1 VNTVFYEIKECP
13 PPSFVR
19 PPRSSEAPRASAR
32 GASLIV
38 QTADG
43 CDADIIVLGTH
54 GKAGVEAF
62 WAHSV
67 TAKVLAR
74 TRRPRL
80 LVPVK

>member
-1 VNTVFYEIKECP
+1 
-13 PPSFVR
+13 
-19 PPRSSEAPRASAR
+19 
-32 GASLIV
+32 V